1 MNLGGMKLQ
10 SSYMQPVEENLWFGY
25 CLFIAFM
32 CFLGKKCPLVLSSFN
47 KYLMSTCY
55 DQLLCYSKMSDVVS
69 VFTELHHYVT
79 VHAHPNIK
87 VCILC
92 VDN

>member
-1 MNLGGMKLQ
+1 
-10 SSYMQPVEENLWFGY
+10 
-25 CLFIAFM
+25 
-32 CFLGKKCPLVLSSFN
+32 
-47 KYLMSTCY
+47 MSTCY
-55 DQLLCYSKMSDVVS
+55 DQLLCYSKMSDMVS

-79 VHAHPNIK
+79 IHAHPNIK